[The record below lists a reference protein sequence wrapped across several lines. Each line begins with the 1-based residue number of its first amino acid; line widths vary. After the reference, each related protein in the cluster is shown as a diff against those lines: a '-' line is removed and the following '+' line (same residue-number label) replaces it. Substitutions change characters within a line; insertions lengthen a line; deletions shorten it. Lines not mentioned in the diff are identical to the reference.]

1 MRYAALILLAGCVQS
16 SGMGAP
22 KEGGS
27 DVDTVELEG
36 SSVTTIAPVGAMGG
50 MAGMDSGGA
59 GAQDDGGGGT
69 GGGAGGT
76 ESLRPEGPD
85 SGAGGATGSGGS
97 EAPIEP
103 AETPVEPQWAGCLDG
118 FECTLQ
124 GIGNMQTLH
133 TCLPSEFGSLV
144 CGPSTHVC
152 FPCGD
157 ECTVAGGTCRPV
169 GFSVSE
175 GYPEF
180 CYIPCAL

>member
-36 SSVTTIAPVGAMGG
+36 GSVTTIAPVGAMGG

-76 ESLRPEGPD
+76 ESLRPEGTD

-97 EAPIEP
+97 EAP
-103 AETPVEPQWAGCLDG
+103 VEPDWDDCPEE
-118 FECTLQ
+118 FSCSLQ
-124 GIGNMQTLH
+124 GLGGGVTVH
-133 TCLPSEFGSLV
+133 TCLPSEFNSLV

-152 FPCGD
+152 FPCD
-157 ECTVAGGTCRPV
+157 AACTAAGGTCRPV